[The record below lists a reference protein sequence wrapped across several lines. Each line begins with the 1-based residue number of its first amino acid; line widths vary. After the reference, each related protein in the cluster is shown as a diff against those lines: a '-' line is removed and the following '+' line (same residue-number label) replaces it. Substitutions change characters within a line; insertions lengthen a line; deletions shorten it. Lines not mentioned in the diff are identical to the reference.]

1 MRGVGERSIGV
12 ACMSPIGAHPQRVVS
27 PTKIRVID
35 KISPQSSPTAH
46 DEILCVVHLCDVQ
59 YHCVSSNCAIGG
71 NLANYFGVCKITL
84 TEYA

>member
-1 MRGVGERSIGV
+1 VRGVGERSIGV

-27 PTKIRVID
+27 PTKTHLFI
-35 KISPQSSPTAH
+35 KSPTASH
-46 DEILCVVHLCDVQ
+46 HSTVSNRAFVVHLLDVQ
-59 YHCVSSNCAIGG
+59 RHCLSLRCADRG